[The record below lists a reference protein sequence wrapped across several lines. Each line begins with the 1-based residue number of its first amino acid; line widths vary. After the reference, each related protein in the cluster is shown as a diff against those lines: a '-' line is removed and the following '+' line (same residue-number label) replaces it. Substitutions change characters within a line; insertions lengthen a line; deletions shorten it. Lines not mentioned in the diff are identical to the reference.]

1 MAILHSQQGLALIQ
15 TDETK
20 YEEQLNIPIQ
30 IFWIT
35 RLMLT
40 WEHNRQATTFAMRY
54 DLIAPIDGLSS
65 LSPTASLLTSMDL
78 APRGSISKRQ
88 CLTQTVSFI
97 LDWVYK

>member
-1 MAILHSQQGLALIQ
+1 M
-15 TDETK
+15 
-20 YEEQLNIPIQ
+20 QLEHRNIPIQ

-40 WEHNRQATTFAMRY
+40 LERKRQATTCAMRY

-78 APRGSISKRQ
+78 APRGSSKRQ

-97 LDWVYK
+97 LD